1 VSRSR
6 HGPTLPAGRAGTA
19 RAAIHFA
26 IALALVAAIL
36 STGCRKAESAQQDP
50 FAREAEDAF
59 VAYLQIDTTNPPGNE
74 TRGAEFL
81 RDLFAKDGIET
92 RLLGADPA
100 RQGLYARLES
110 GSNEKALLLLSH
122 IDVVPVEEERWTHPP
137 FGGVRAGGYIWGR
150 GALDAKSLTIAQAM
164 ALLDLKRRNARLER
178 DVVFLAVPDEELGGM
193 NGAKQIL
200 ESYPEL
206 FANVGF
212 VLNEGGSNETAV
224 DRVMYWGIEVQQKIP
239 LWLRI
244 VSEGTGGHGSSPA
257 SEGGASAKL
266 VRALAAI
273 DALETPYRLT
283 ETVERIA
290 AATAAVRPHGRGA
303 KLRLIR
309 EPLDVPMIE
318 RELSPFYLNLLR
330 DTIAITTL
338 SAGRSVNVIPSRA
351 TADID
356 IRLLPGTAPDAMLAR
371 IREAV
376 GDYASVE
383 VILSGEPAP
392 DSPMEGKLFETVAKA
407 MRESSPGS
415 IVGPMITAGTT
426 DSRFFRARGIVAY
439 GIAPFKVNYYDAGT
453 VHGDDE
459 RIRARFFEEGVRLT
473 RRIVSD
479 FCEAKSD
486 S

>member
-1 VSRSR
+1 MVVAVAVLAVL
-6 HGPTLPAGRAGTA
+6 LPLG
-19 RAAIHFA
+19 
-26 IALALVAAIL
+26 
-36 STGCRKAESAQQDP
+36 SCRKVESAQQDP
-50 FAREAEDAF
+50 FAKEAEDAF
-59 VAYLQIDTTNPPGNE
+59 VAYLQIDTANPPGNE

-92 RLLGADPA
+92 RLLGLDPA

-110 GSNEKALLLLSH
+110 GTNEKALLLLSH
-122 IDVVPVEEERWTHPP
+122 IDVVPVEAERWTHPP

-164 ALLDLKRRNARLER
+164 ALLDLKRRNAPLER
-178 DVVFLAVPDEELGGM
+178 DVIFLAVPDEERGGL

-206 FANVGF
+206 FADVGF

-224 DRVMYWGIEVQQKIP
+224 DQVIFWGIEVQQKIP

-244 VSEGTGGHGSSPA
+244 VSEGTGGHGASPA
-257 SEGGASAKL
+257 GDGGASAKL
-266 VRALAAI
+266 VRALSAV

-283 ETVERIA
+283 ESVAQIVGV
-290 AATAAVRPHGRGA
+290 TAALRPHGRGA
-303 KLRLIR
+303 MLRLVR
-309 EPLDVPMIE
+309 EPLDVPAIE

-330 DTIAITTL
+330 DTVTITTL

-356 IRLLPGTAPDAMLAR
+356 IRLLPGTRPDEMLAR

-376 GDYASVE
+376 GEDGSVE
-383 VILSGEPAP
+383 VILSGEQTP
-392 DSPMEGKLFETVAKA
+392 DSPIEGELFETVARA

-415 IVGPMITAGTT
+415 IVGPMLTPGTT

-479 FCEAKSD
+479 FCEAKKD
-486 S
+486 